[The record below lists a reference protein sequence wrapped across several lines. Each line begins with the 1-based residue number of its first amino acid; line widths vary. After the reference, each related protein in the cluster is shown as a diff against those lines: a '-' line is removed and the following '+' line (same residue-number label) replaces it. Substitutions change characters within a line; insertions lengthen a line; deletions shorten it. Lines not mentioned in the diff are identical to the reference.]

1 VPARHAAD
9 VVVVRPRVA
18 GVTPVVV
25 ALAVDRVGAPD
36 PARMPQSMPPRPL
49 SNPCPRPSAS
59 PSLPVCPLLPKTVAM
74 PLLEIVVPIPR
85 APPPP
90 PPPALSRHTPVWL
103 QHPCLALPR
112 LSIVLPPHRYTRP
125 RWRQPWRRPR
135 AHSSLPGASS
145 LATALDS
152 APALSSPS
160 TFHLLPF
167 LSRHRPPRPDSAV
180 LPPPQFVSPGF

>member
-1 VPARHAAD
+1 VPTRHAAD

-25 ALAVDRVGAPD
+25 ALAVDRGGAPD
-36 PARMPQSMPPRPL
+36 PAGMPQSTPPRPI
-49 SNPCPRPSAS
+49 SNPCPRLGAS
-59 PSLPVCPLLPKTVAM
+59 PSSPVCPLLPKTAAT
-74 PLLEIVVPIPR
+74 PLPEIVVPIPQSPTP
-85 APPPP
+85 APRVVEAHARLA
-90 PPPALSRHTPVWL
+90 PASMPSS
-103 QHPCLALPR
+103 LPR
-112 LSIVLPPHRYTRP
+112 LSIVLPPHRCTRP

-152 APALSSPS
+152 APTLSSPS

-167 LSRHRPPRPDSAV
+167 LSRHRPPRPDPAV
-180 LPPPQFVSPGF
+180 LPPPQFVSPRF